1 MVDKYDLTIYP
12 CNLWVC
18 TDFEEAKKR
27 FRYKNSKEELEG
39 PLSDDCLAL
48 TLALTCCSVEGKRTK
63 DFGFAIVMLSDLK
76 TLGGSK
82 IVEIISHEASH
93 VATGIFAELGIHL
106 DGNND
111 EPYAY
116 LIGYISSC
124 IWKTVSKII
133 YKDNNGTNKD

>member
-1 MVDKYDLTIYP
+1 MVDKYDFTIYP
-12 CNLWVC
+12 YKLWVC
-18 TDFEEAKKR
+18 TDFKEAKKR
-27 FRYKNSKEELEG
+27 FQYKNNKELEDF
-39 PLSDDCLAL
+39 LLDDSLAV
-48 TLALTCCSVEGKRTK
+48 TYCSVEEKRTK
-63 DFGFAIVMLSDLK
+63 DFGFAVVMLSNLK

-133 YKDNNGTNKD
+133 YKDNNGTDKD

>member
-27 FRYKNSKEELEG
+27 FRYKNSKEELEDS
-39 PLSDDCLAL
+39 LLDDSLAV
-48 TLALTCCSVEGKRTK
+48 TYCSIEEKRTK
-63 DFGFAIVMLSDLK
+63 DFGFAVVMVSDLK

-93 VATGIFAELGIHL
+93 VATGI
-106 DGNND
+106 
-111 EPYAY
+111 
-116 LIGYISSC
+116 C
-124 IWKTVSKII
+124 
-133 YKDNNGTNKD
+133 